1 MAESTRIDALSIEL
15 QTRGKDKLAEEYGKV
30 IENINA
36 NTLSAKL
43 KNKDL
48 SGDPTS
54 GSVEAKRFVNAKGQ
68 AYGTARSGGAGNK
81 VKSKP
86 VVIPIDDNTEYM
98 EEVEEKDLKLYGV
111 NGLIERRT
119 ANHQKSMEVEL
130 ETKFFDVAADAGT
143 EFTPTETSIE
153 DEIEEAIQK
162 VETVKNDFVRGVPR
176 NLINVIMKP
185 SVYGKLRNKIAT
197 LPNANANVASYES
210 GIFNNTRVYSN
221 VFLPDDVDYIVMV
234 DGAVAQPVLPSIYS
248 PKKIDL
254 SDATA
259 FGMFLYKGTKAVM
272 EDLIFVK
279 KKQLANLGELTVNSV
294 EGATVGNT
302 KITVTP
308 TIEEGHSYKYKVAS
322 NPTMPTYDQVCSS
335 GYTNW
340 NGTDEITAT
349 TGQKIVVVE
358 VDSDNK
364 AKKTGEATITSKA
377 E

>member
-15 QTRGKDKLAEEYGKV
+15 QTSGKDKLAEEYGKV

-68 AYGTARSGGAGNK
+68 AYGTARSGKAGNK
-81 VKSKP
+81 IKAKP
-86 VVIPIDDNTEYM
+86 VIIPIDDNTEYI
-98 EEVEEKDLKLYGV
+98 EEVEEKDIKLYGV

-130 ETKFFDVAADAGT
+130 ETKFFQVAADAGT
-143 EFTPTETSIE
+143 EFTPTETAIE
-153 DEIEEAIQK
+153 DEMEEAIQK

-176 NLINVIMKP
+176 NMINVIMTP
-185 SVYGKLRNKIAT
+185 SKYGKLRNKIAT

-210 GIFNNTRVYSN
+210 GIFNNTKVYSN
-221 VFLPDDVDYIVMV
+221 VFLPDDVEYIVMV

-248 PKKIDL
+248 AKKIEL
-254 SDATA
+254 SDATG

-279 KKQLANLGELTVNSV
+279 KK
-294 EGATVGNT
+294 
-302 KITVTP
+302 
-308 TIEEGHSYKYKVAS
+308 
-322 NPTMPTYDQVCSS
+322 
-335 GYTNW
+335 
-340 NGTDEITAT
+340 
-349 TGQKIVVVE
+349 
-358 VDSDNK
+358 
-364 AKKTGEATITSKA
+364 SK
-377 E
+377 